1 VRIAYICKCRY
12 MGHHVISDRYARL
25 YEQPRQ
31 LARRGHEV
39 LGVCL
44 NYIPGQGRHD
54 EWHEAEPGQLHWVA
68 FSCGFLHLLTY
79 PQRALR
85 ALRIFGPDLL
95 VAASD
100 CPHVAIGSWFANRLK
115 VPYAVDLYDHF
126 ESFGLCRI
134 PGLISLYRNAL
145 RKARCVSCVSEP
157 LAQWVR
163 DLKGDA
169 SAVLALPSTVDRD
182 LLRPRD
188 RLACRR
194 SLGLPV
200 HAQLVGSAGGL
211 SRSKGIATLYQAFDW
226 LADRMPDLHLVLA
239 GTVEPSCPPPDHPR
253 VHLLGSLS
261 HARIAE
267 LFSALD
273 VGVVYLR
280 DTAYG
285 RFSFPQKAY
294 EMAACGLPLVIA
306 RVGAMADTFAGSGAE
321 FYAAD
326 DALALASGLER
337 QLASPKKPD
346 VVLTDWA
353 QQAEI
358 LEGAYREVLSRKS
371 F

>member
-1 VRIAYICKCRY
+1 MPSPRSRQAIACS
-12 MGHHVISDRYARL
+12 MLS
-25 YEQPRQ
+25 
-31 LARRGHEV
+31 
-39 LGVCL
+39 
-44 NYIPGQGRHD
+44 
-54 EWHEAEPGQLHWVA
+54 
-68 FSCGFLHLLTY
+68 TY
-79 PQRALR
+79 RACCSMYC
-85 ALRIFGPDLL
+85 FK
-95 VAASD
+95 ASSMTQFRNRSMD
-100 CPHVAIGSWFANRLK
+100 FAS
-115 VPYAVDLYDHF
+115 A
-126 ESFGLCRI
+126 ESFRTTSGSVRMVMDLAAKDCTRNDI
-134 PGLISLYRNAL
+134 KCTHSIQTARAFGESLYRKAL

-182 LLRPRD
+182 LFRPRD

-211 SRSKGIATLYQAFDW
+211 SRSKGIATLYQAFDR
-226 LADRMPDLHLVLA
+226 LADRMPNLHLVLA
-239 GTVEPSCPPPDHPR
+239 GAVEPSCPPPDHPR

-261 HARIAE
+261 HSRIAE

-306 RVGAMADTFAGSGAE
+306 RVGAMGDTFAGSGAE

-326 DALALASGLER
+326 DALALACGLDR
-337 QLASPKKPD
+337 QLASPQKPD

-358 LEGAYREVLSRKS
+358 LEGAYRTILSRDS